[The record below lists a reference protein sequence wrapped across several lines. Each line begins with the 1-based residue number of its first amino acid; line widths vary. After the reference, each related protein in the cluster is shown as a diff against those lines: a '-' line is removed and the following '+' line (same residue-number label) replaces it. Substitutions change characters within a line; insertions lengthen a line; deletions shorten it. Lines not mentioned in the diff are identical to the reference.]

1 MTKHPKS
8 GMETSPTVK
17 KRRYA
22 VQSRKLTVI
31 ALALVSVVLVSYVA
45 VVYYPKLLLDAA
57 YATSDGRAYSVDP
70 MVVSANTRFAFNLF
84 RELVAEELDKNIFI
98 SPLSIS
104 LALAMTYNG
113 AEGTTKDAMAETL
126 NFGNMSLDEI
136 NDAYSNLIESLE
148 NADQA
153 VQLLFGNSVW
163 MKKEFEPLVKASFTD
178 RITTW
183 YNGETFT
190 RDFGNPQTVS
200 EINGWV
206 DKRTQGTIKKI
217 IEELDP
223 ELVMLLINAI
233 YFKGEWIVEFD
244 EAATQKQDFFLPEGT
259 AMQVDMMSTSGNFS
273 YYSGEN
279 CQVARLPYGRDKI
292 AMYVFLPN
300 EGISLDSF
308 MASLNQTTHDEYI
321 SKLRSRGNLIIKLPK
336 FKVEYGVKRLNN
348 VLKKLGM
355 QIAFEPYE
363 ADFSGI
369 ASTAPENLYISFVDH
384 KAVVEVNEKGTEA
397 AAVTDVGIGLTSI
410 QPSLSFVVNRP
421 FFFEIRDDRSGS
433 VLFMGRI
440 LSPTGT

>member
-1 MTKHPKS
+1 
-8 GMETSPTVK
+8 METSSTVK

-45 VVYYPKLLLDAA
+45 LVYYPKSLLDSA

-70 MVVSANTRFAFNLF
+70 RVISANTRFAFNLF
-84 RELVAEELDKNIFI
+84 GELVAEELDKNIFI

-126 NFGNMSLDEI
+126 NFGSMSLDEI

-153 VQLLFGNSVW
+153 VKLLFGNSVW

-190 RDFGNPQTVS
+190 RDFRNLQTLS

-206 DKRTQGTIKKI
+206 DKRTQGTIKEI
-217 IEELDP
+217 IQEIDP

-233 YFKGEWIVEFD
+233 YFEGEWIVEFD

-259 AMQVDMMSTSGNFS
+259 TVQVCMMSTSGNFS

-300 EGISLDSF
+300 AGISLDSF
-308 MASLNQTTHDEYI
+308 MAGLNQTTQDEYI
-321 SKLRSRGNLIIKLPK
+321 SELRPRGTLIVKLPK
-336 FKVEYGVKRLNN
+336 FEVEYGVKRLNN

-355 QIAFEPYE
+355 QIAFNPYE

-369 ASTAPENLYISFVDH
+369 ASTAPENLYISYVDH
-384 KAVVEVNEKGTEA
+384 KAIVEVNEKGTEA
-397 AAVTDVGIGLTSI
+397 AAVTSVGMGLTSI

-433 VLFMGRI
+433 ILFMGRI

>member
-1 MTKHPKS
+1 
-8 GMETSPTVK
+8 METSPIVK
-17 KRRYA
+17 KRMHA

-31 ALALVSVVLVSYVA
+31 ALALVSVILVSYVA
-45 VVYYPKLLLDAA
+45 LVYYPKSLLDSA

-70 MVVSANTRFAFNLF
+70 TVVSANTKFAFNLF
-84 RELVAEELDKNIFI
+84 GELVAEELDRNIFI

-136 NDAYSNLIESLE
+136 NDQYSNLIESLE

-153 VQLLFGNSVW
+153 VKLLFGNSVW

-190 RDFGNPQTVS
+190 RDFRNPQTLS

-206 DKRTQGTIKKI
+206 YERTQGTIKKI
-217 IEELDP
+217 IQEIDP

-259 AMQVDMMSTSGNFS
+259 TMQVDMMSTSGNFS

-308 MASLNQTTHDEYI
+308 MANLNQTTHDEYI
-321 SKLRSRGNLIIKLPK
+321 SKLRPRGNLIIKLPK

-355 QIAFEPYE
+355 QIAFNPYE

-369 ASTAPENLYISFVDH
+369 ASTAPENLYISYVDH
-384 KAVVEVNEKGTEA
+384 KAIVEVNEKGTEA
-397 AAVTDVGIGLTSI
+397 AAVTNVGIGITSI
-410 QPSLSFVVNRP
+410 PPSILFVVNRP

-433 VLFMGRI
+433 ILFMGRI